1 VCIPCGSKHTCNTI
15 CRHQIVVLHAW
26 EYCNDYLTVEGQ
38 NIPKETAAWYGQYTA
53 CTIRSRPRP
62 FHFQV
67 WGTTGCLPSFRLT
80 DLSMSACLLLT
91 YALSI
96 YCGTSYMYFQYIK
109 KNTLFS
115 LTDLTTSSTAP
126 LSQAFC
132 YFVPSFWKKQKYICK
147 HSFCKETDFP
157 QM

>member
-1 VCIPCGSKHTCNTI
+1 MGASTHVTQFVGTKLLF
-15 CRHQIVVLHAW
+15 VLHAW

-38 NIPKETAAWYGQYTA
+38 NLPKETAAWYGQYAA
-53 CTIRSRPRP
+53 CTIRSRSRP

-67 WGTTGCLPSFRLT
+67 WGTTGCLPSSRLT
-80 DLSMSACLLLT
+80 DLSTSACLLLT

-96 YCGTSYMYFQYIK
+96 YCGTSNMYFQYIK
-109 KNTLFS
+109 KNTFFS
-115 LTDLTTSSTAP
+115 LTDLTTSTTAP

-132 YFVPSFWKKQKYICK
+132 YFFPSFWKKQKYICK
-147 HSFCKETDFP
+147 HSFCTEADFP